1 MLLGEKALSE
11 LAEVKTAFDKAYE
24 EYKHK
29 VPTKICGP
37 NLVGILNSAG
47 FYKKEPEMNT
57 KDMQEKAYYEK
68 MVAQREDMRPQ
79 QFPPATPTSPIR
91 TAVELMEG
99 RICKLQEVT
108 ERLFIRLKPITT
120 NTDDNY
126 PGEPCAAR
134 EGNSA
139 LNIDLNA
146 MSERIGAITAALQL
160 QIDRLEV

>member
-1 MLLGEKALSE
+1 MSLPEKALSE

-68 MVAQREDMRPQ
+68 MVAQREDMMPQ
-79 QFPPATPTSPIR
+79 TPTSPIR
-91 TAVELMEG
+91 NAVELLDL
-99 RICKLQEVT
+99 RITQLQAVT
-108 ERLFIRLKPITT
+108 ERLFISLKPVTT
-120 NTDDNY
+120 NTDDSF
-126 PGEPCAAR
+126 PAETRATKQ
-134 EGNSA
+134 GNSP

-146 MSERIGAITAALQL
+146 TADRLEVITAALQL